1 MWPERADLINITLQG
16 DQAAKAEAKTR
27 KLLAKYPI
35 ETIAAKINK
44 KGQVLTFQR
53 KRVNEEEILK
63 QGLEWKS
70 GYTTTTTVD
79 DAPQTRQFST
89 IATLLPPQPK
99 ALDEAR
105 GYVIADYQDALEK
118 EWVEDLRQQY
128 PVTVHQDV
136 LSSLIRK

>member
-1 MWPERADLINITLQG
+1 
-16 DQAAKAEAKTR
+16 
-27 KLLAKYPI
+27 
-35 ETIAAKINK
+35 
-44 KGQVLTFQR
+44 
-53 KRVNEEEILK
+53 
-63 QGLEWKS
+63 
-70 GYTTTTTVD
+70 
-79 DAPQTRQFST
+79 
-89 IATLLPPQPK
+89 LPPQPK